1 MLDPGKGNTK
11 TGRLGTAVRDKRP
24 FGSAAPLAAFY
35 RYSRDRKAERAR
47 ALLARYR
54 GLTEVAC
61 WVHARRKIYD
71 VQSETGSPG
80 AHEALERIARQHL
93 GLVQGGE
100 PRKR

>member
-1 MLDPGKGNTK
+1 M
-11 TGRLGTAVRDKRP
+11 RDKRP
-24 FGSAAPLAAFY
+24 FGSAASLAAFY

-80 AHEALERIARQHL
+80 AHEALEELPVNIL
-93 GLVQGGE
+93 GLSRAASRENGDASKT
-100 PRKR
+100 PRWH